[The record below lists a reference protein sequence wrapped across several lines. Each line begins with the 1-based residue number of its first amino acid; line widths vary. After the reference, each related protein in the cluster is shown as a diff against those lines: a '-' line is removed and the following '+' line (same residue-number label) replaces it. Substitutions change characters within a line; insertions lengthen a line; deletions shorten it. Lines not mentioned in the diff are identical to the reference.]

1 MTEEQKKA
9 ASERLAKAREK
20 RLRENPP
27 KYSNIH
33 PSVLALPD
41 EHPFSR
47 VSVTK
52 YIKTQKE
59 QLPSLRAAIRQKVKG
74 AIAQEASCKAY
85 IRHCETY
92 LRNGD
97 WCDDRYGEHMEK
109 RVKWVTI
116 VPAGKK
122 VEDGGGRATDECG
135 AVPKKVCG
143 GSTEGDQL

>member
-1 MTEEQKKA
+1 MTPEQKEA
-9 ASERLAKAREK
+9 AAERLRLAREK

-47 VSVTK
+47 VNVTK
-52 YIKTQKE
+52 YIKTQKGM
-59 QLPSLRAAIRQKVKG
+59 LPGLRSAIRNKVKG
-74 AIAQEASCKAY
+74 AIAEEASTKAY

-97 WCDDRYGEHMEK
+97 WCDNYYGEYQEK
-109 RVKWVTI
+109 KVKWVTI
-116 VPAGKK
+116 VPAGK
-122 VEDGGGRATDECG
+122 VDNDG
-135 AVPKKVCG
+135 
-143 GSTEGDQL
+143 

>member
-1 MTEEQKKA
+1 MPRRKMTPEQKEA
-9 ASERLAKAREK
+9 AAERLRLAGKK

-47 VSVTK
+47 VNVTK
-52 YIKTQKE
+52 YIKTQKGM
-59 QLPSLRAAIRQKVKG
+59 LPQLRAAIRNKVKG
-74 AIAQEASCKAY
+74 AIAEEASTKAY

-97 WCDDRYGEHMEK
+97 WCDDFYGEYQEK
-109 RVKWVTI
+109 RVKWVTV
-116 VPAGKK
+116 VPAGK
-122 VEDGGGRATDECG
+122 VD
-135 AVPKKVCG
+135 
-143 GSTEGDQL
+143 

>member
-1 MTEEQKKA
+1 MTPEQKEA
-9 ASERLAKAREK
+9 AERLRLAREK

-33 PSVLALPD
+33 PSVLRLPD

-59 QLPSLRAAIRQKVKG
+59 MLPQLRAAIRNKVKG
-74 AIAQEASCKAY
+74 AIAEEASTKAY

-97 WCDDRYGEHMEK
+97 WCDNYYGEYQEK
-109 RVKWVTI
+109 KVKWVTI
-116 VPAGKK
+116 VPAGK
-122 VEDGGGRATDECG
+122 VDDDG
-135 AVPKKVCG
+135 
-143 GSTEGDQL
+143 